1 MVMLTKKAVVLA
13 KVESVAGQDAVPVQ
27 ALDAILV
34 SEPDYTIDPNV
45 LERDFVANDLSKFE
59 HIIGRKL
66 ASLTFQTEF
75 RGNGLEQSGAIT
87 DVPKIGTLL
96 RGCGF
101 GIFDGS
107 TLITIDHDADW
118 DIATNDSLTV
128 ANHDFD
134 TSDGPF
140 QFTGGTLPTGLV
152 VATDYWVI
160 KFNNSEI
167 QFATTKAL
175 ADAGT
180 FIDLTGAPTGAGTLE
195 DVRNIGRMIPDSANP
210 TADNIQW
217 NRGDV
222 TDVTSPVHFQ
232 IEVITPGG
240 TGVADVDITNNN
252 SAAAGPTQ
260 SGLTLTDDTALALG
274 TTSATITPDLGGASL
289 AAGSKWRL
297 VLLPTGVIMTPISDN
312 HETLT
317 LYAYF
322 DGILLKIVGSMG
334 TFDIEA
340 TAGDFARV
348 NFTFTGSYVAATD
361 AAQPDDPV
369 YETTLPQQVELSLW
383 TWGSNVTLVAEGW
396 TFDAAN
402 DVVPRPDIN
411 AADGFA
417 GVRISDRT
425 PAGTVNPESE
435 LEATEPFWADFASAA
450 AKTFVARVGTAV
462 GNQVVVAAPKV
473 QVSDLNFGDR
483 DNIRTYEQSTL
494 FKRNVGDDEVV
505 FCFS

>member
-13 KVESVAGQDAVPVQ
+13 KPETVPGTDALPVQ

-75 RGNGLEQSGAIT
+75 RGNGLQQSGVIT

-101 GIFDGS
+101 GLFDGS
-107 TLITIDHDADW
+107 TTLDVDHTSDW
-118 DIATNDSLTV
+118 DITTNDSLSV
-128 ANHDFD
+128 PNHDFD
-134 TSDGPF
+134 TGDGPV
-140 QFTGGTLPTGLV
+140 QLVGGTLPTGLT
-152 VATDYWVI
+152 ASTDYWII
-160 KFNNSEI
+160 KFNNNEI
-167 QFATTKAL
+167 QFATSKAN

-180 FIDLTGAPTGAGTLE
+180 FIDLTGAPAGSGTLE
-195 DVRNIGRMIPDSANP
+195 DVRSIGRMVPDSANP

-222 TDVTSPVHFQ
+222 TNVTSPVHFQ
-232 IEVITPGG
+232 IEVVTPGG
-240 TGVADVDITNNN
+240 TGVAAVDITNNN

-260 SGLTLTDDTALALG
+260 SGVTLTDDTKISLG
-274 TTSATITPDLGGASL
+274 TTSATITPNLGGASL
-289 AAGSKWRL
+289 SAGTKWRL

-322 DGILLKIVGSMG
+322 DGILLVITGAMG

-340 TAGDFARV
+340 TAGDYARV
-348 NFTFTGSYVAATD
+348 NFTFTGNYVAAAD

-411 AADGFA
+411 QADGFA

-425 PAGTVNPESE
+425 PAGTPLATRS
-435 LEATEPFWADFASAA
+435 LWRLRRCRSLTLTSATETTSGPTNRPRCSNAS
-450 AKTFVARVGTAV
+450 
-462 GNQVVVAAPKV
+462 
-473 QVSDLNFGDR
+473 
-483 DNIRTYEQSTL
+483 
-494 FKRNVGDDEVV
+494 
-505 FCFS
+505 